1 MAQISLE
8 DFYRGENAGD
18 PYNII
23 GEVWKGLFTNG
34 CPIGYDVTAWIE
46 MLFVKHTLI
55 AAEQMRKKGD
65 FVTGITDTEPSSSSA
80 EVVNANT

>member
-8 DFYRGENAGD
+8 ELYTGERAGK
-18 PYNII
+18 PYGIANKVFVDLFLNGIPDMVDE
-23 GEVWKGLFTNG
+23 GE
-34 CPIGYDVTAWIE
+34 WIQ
-46 MLFVKHTLI
+46 MLYIKHTLI